1 MQFKKLG
8 QTDIEVSTVAMGC
21 WAIVG
26 GLNWGHQDK
35 VLSLA
40 ALRAAYDAGITF
52 FDTAEMYGDGYSEQ
66 LIAEALHDVR
76 DQIIIASKARPE
88 HFSRAKLREAC
99 ERSLKNLQTDY
110 LDLYQL
116 HWPNRDIPVD
126 EPLEELDRLQ
136 AEGKIRAYGVSNYG
150 PNDLDTTLD
159 RKHAIQ
165 SNQLAYSLLF
175 RAIEYDIVP
184 RCIDHNISILCYS
197 PLLHG
202 LLTGKFKH
210 INDIPED
217 RARTRHFNSSRWA
230 QARHGEQGVEDE
242 LMTTIEALR
251 PIADEMNESMANI
264 ALAWLMQQPGVTSV
278 IMGGRNADQVQ
289 RNAQAAEVVLP
300 AEVIERLN
308 EISQPLKEK
317 LGPNADMWQGGVS
330 RVR

>member
-1 MQFKKLG
+1 MQFRKLG
-8 QTDIEVSTVAMGC
+8 NTDIEVSTVAMGC

-35 VLSLA
+35 TQSLG
-40 ALRAAYDAGITF
+40 ALRAAYEAGITF

-66 LIAEALHDVR
+66 LIAEALSDVR

-88 HFSRAKLREAC
+88 NFSRAKLREAC
-99 ERSLKNLQTDY
+99 ERSLTNLQTDY

-150 PNDLDTTLD
+150 PKDLDNTLNS
-159 RKHAIQ
+159 KYAIQ
-165 SNQLAYSLLF
+165 SNQLSYSLLF

-184 RCIDHNISILCYS
+184 RCIENEISILCYS

-202 LLTGKFKH
+202 LLTGKFSH
-210 INDIPED
+210 INEIPED
-217 RARTRHFNSSRWA
+217 RARTRHFNSARWA
-230 QARHGEQGVEDE
+230 QARHGEPGVEDE
-242 LMTTIEALR
+242 LMATIQALR
-251 PIADEMNESMANI
+251 PIADALDESMANV

-289 RNAQAAEVVLP
+289 RNAQAADVVLP
-300 AEVIERLN
+300 AEAIEQLKQV
-308 EISQPLKEK
+308 SQPLKEK